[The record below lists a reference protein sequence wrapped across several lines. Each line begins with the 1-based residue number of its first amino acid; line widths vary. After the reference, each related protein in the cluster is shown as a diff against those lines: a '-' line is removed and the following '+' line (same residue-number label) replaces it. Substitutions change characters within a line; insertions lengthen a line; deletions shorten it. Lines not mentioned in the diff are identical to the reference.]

1 MSETRRINIEADD
14 PRSHI
19 VNVCSPTTPSE
30 ASGTLTTTARPAS
43 DNPRTTKDALPVVR
57 NTVNAGS
64 FGPCAPDNDQRGVR
78 SIDDS
83 RSAHNYARSR

>member
-14 PRSHI
+14 PRSNI
-19 VNVCSPTTPSE
+19 VNVCSPTTPSK

-43 DNPRTTKDALPVVR
+43 DNPSTAKDALSVVG

-64 FGPCAPDNDQRGVR
+64 FGPCAPDNDHRGVR

-83 RSAHNYARSR
+83 RSAHNYVCSQ